1 MSNIHKSLGFV
12 LMMDVSPSIADAI
25 GMVIIDAKAFVREAR
40 AGDQFGV
47 NRFSTVA
54 DWVYPTGTN
63 PNIVTITEGLSE
75 IQAATG
81 KMDNV
86 YPHQGWTNISQAI
99 SLANTMIA
107 KANTDLKALV
117 LISDGKHNEG
127 DPPEMVLGKEPP
139 IYIAG
144 LGKYML
150 EEYFRPLI
158 DKNIKKSHFYG
169 SPDAIDMS
177 IIFNFICNDVNNGN
191 LALNKSD
198 VYQKSSGEY
207 FKHDFLLS
215 DKDSR
220 VNLGVVWSDKRCY
233 YTPNAPSGYGIN
245 LVLRDPKGNKIS
257 VKPKFVDDGSCVIHL
272 DGAMPGK
279 WTLLAQHALKS
290 GGIQGTSGVI
300 DLDTTISSEI
310 AIPASAKRNECV
322 DLQLSLQ
329 SCGRDAIENATVQ
342 TLVSAPRISVDEAL
356 NRYEPEWKAMNVE
369 GEDCDEPRVK
379 LNALRMQKLREGVEI
394 MPVDKLSVRLDESGD
409 GSYKNV
415 LSQTQVPGI
424 YDVDIKIDGINPKT
438 GFPFTRLERRSLFIK

>member
-1 MSNIHKSLGFV
+1 MSNNHKSLGFV
-12 LMMDVSPSIADAI
+12 LMMDVSPSIANAI
-25 GMVIIDAKAFVREAR
+25 SMVIIDAKAFVREAR

-54 DWVYPTGTN
+54 DWVYPTGTD
-63 PNIVTITEGLSE
+63 PNIVTVTESGAE
-75 IQAATG
+75 IVAATN

-86 YPHQGWTNISQAI
+86 YPHQGWTNIGQAI

-107 KANTDLKALV
+107 KANTDLKAFV
-117 LISDGKHNEG
+117 LISDGIHNRG
-127 DPPEMVLGKEPP
+127 THPKSVIGTEPP

-144 LGKYML
+144 LGQGMH
-150 EEYFRPLI
+150 EEYFDSLI
-158 DKNIKKSHFYG
+158 GKNTHSRFFN
-169 SPDAIDMS
+169 SPDALDMS
-177 IIFNFICNDVNNGN
+177 LIFNVILAESNKGN
-191 LALNKSD
+191 LALNKLDS
-198 VYQKSSGEY
+198 YKKSSGEY

-245 LVLRDPKGNKIS
+245 LVLRDPNGNKIS
-257 VKPKFVDDGSCVIHL
+257 VKPKFVDDGSCIIHL
-272 DGAMPGK
+272 DGPMPGK
-279 WTLLAQHALKS
+279 WTLLAQHALK
-290 GGIQGTSGVI
+290 GGDIQGTSGVI

-310 AIPASAKRNECV
+310 AIPASAKRNDHI

-342 TLVSAPRISVDEAL
+342 TLVRAPKISLDEAL
-356 NRYEPEWKAMNVE
+356 DRYESEWKEMNVE

-379 LNALRMQKLREGVEI
+379 LNALRMQKLRGGIDI
-394 MPVDKLSVRLDESGD
+394 MPVDKLSVVLDKSDD